1 MFRILVLHGPNLNLL
16 GSREQ
21 QIYGVTTLNEVN
33 MAVGQLARREGIHIE
48 ARQSNLEGEL
58 VTWIQEARDQFDAL
72 VINPAAYTH
81 TSVAIR
87 DAIVAAD
94 LPAVEVHLSN
104 IHRRE
109 QFRKRSFIA
118 PVALGQIS
126 GFGITSYLL
135 GVQAVIEYLR
145 TATTNS
151 MRETSNLKT
160 GVRRS

>member
-16 GSREQ
+16 GTRERS
-21 QIYGVTTLNEVN
+21 IYGINSLNEVN
-33 MAVGQLARREGIHIE
+33 MAIGQLARKEGIHLE

-58 VTWIQEARDQFDAL
+58 VTWIQKAGHEFDGL

-87 DAIVAAD
+87 DAIVAVG

-109 QFRKRSFIA
+109 PFRKRSFIA
-118 PVALGQIS
+118 PIALGQIS

-135 GVQAVIEYLR
+135 GVQAVIDYLKTAR
-145 TATTNS
+145 TNTLVK
-151 MRETSNLKT
+151 TSNMDT
-160 GVRRS
+160 GVGEL